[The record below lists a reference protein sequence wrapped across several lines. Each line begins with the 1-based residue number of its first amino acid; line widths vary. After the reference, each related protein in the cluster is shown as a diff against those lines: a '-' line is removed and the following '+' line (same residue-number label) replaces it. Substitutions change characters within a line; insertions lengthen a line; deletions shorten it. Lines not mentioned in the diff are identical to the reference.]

1 MISPTTRRDFEGE
14 TMLRITPFILLIAL
28 ASIAGC
34 QSGGSQI
41 GPAQK
46 SFQLSESA
54 VQVRQLQT
62 RRFDDVDEGTL
73 LAACAGVLQDLGFNL
88 DESETELGVVVA
100 SKRRD
105 VRNRVMATMTNLLD
119 IFVDIEIAID
129 KEQRIR
135 ASLVTWKDPDKERV
149 YFVRVTFQRVVWNT
163 DNEVSRREALNDP
176 ELYQRFFDRLSKSV
190 FLEAHSL

>member
-1 MISPTTRRDFEGE
+1 MYRFPPI
-14 TMLRITPFILLIAL
+14 IILIAL
-28 ASIAGC
+28 ASTVAC
-34 QSGGSQI
+34 QSS
-41 GPAQK
+41 PPQK

-54 VQVRQLQT
+54 LQVRQLQT

-105 VRNRVMATMTNLLD
+105 VQNWGTATMSNLLEV
-119 IFVDIEIAID
+119 FMGIEIAID

-135 ASLVTWKDPDKERV
+135 ASLVTWPDPDNERV
-149 YFVRVTFQRVVWNT
+149 YFVRVTLQRVVWNT
-163 DNEVSRREALNDP
+163 ENEVSRREALNDP
-176 ELYQRFFDRLSKSV
+176 QLYQRFFDRLSKSV

>member
-1 MISPTTRRDFEGE
+1 MYRFSP
-14 TMLRITPFILLIAL
+14 IILLIAL
-28 ASIAGC
+28 ASNVAC
-34 QSGGSQI
+34 QSS
-41 GPAQK
+41 PPQK

-54 VQVRQLQT
+54 LQERQLQT
-62 RRFDDVDEGTL
+62 RRFDDAEEGTL

-88 DESETELGVVVA
+88 DESEAELGLVVA

-105 VRNRVMATMTNLLD
+105 VYNRAVGTITNLLD

-135 ASLVTWKDPDKERV
+135 ASLVTWPDQDNERV
-149 YFVRVTFQRVVWNT
+149 SFVRVTFQRVAWNT
-163 DNEVSRREALNDP
+163 ENEVSRREALNDP

>member
-1 MISPTTRRDFEGE
+1 MP
-14 TMLRITPFILLIAL
+14 RIIPIILLIAL
-28 ASIAGC
+28 ASTVAC
-34 QSGGSQI
+34 QSS
-41 GPAQK
+41 PPQK

-54 VQVRQLQT
+54 LQERELQT
-62 RRFDDVDEGTL
+62 RRFDDVDEATL

-105 VRNRVMATMTNLLD
+105 VRNRVTATVTNLLD
-119 IFVDIEIAID
+119 IIMDIEIAID

-135 ASLVTWKDPDKERV
+135 ASLVTWPDPDNARV

-163 DNEVSRREALNDP
+163 ENKVSRREALNNP

-190 FLEAHSL
+190 FLEAQSL

>member
-1 MISPTTRRDFEGE
+1 
-14 TMLRITPFILLIAL
+14 MLRITPLILLIAL
-28 ASIAGC
+28 ASIVGC
-34 QSGGSQI
+34 QSSPPQ
-41 GPAQK
+41 Q

-54 VQVRQLQT
+54 LQLRQLQV
-62 RRFDDVDEGTL
+62 RRFDDIDEATL

-105 VRNRVMATMTNLLD
+105 VRNRVTATVTNLLD
-119 IFVDIEIAID
+119 VLMDIEIAID

-135 ASLVTWKDPDKERV
+135 ASLVTWPDPDNERV
-149 YFVRVTFQRVVWNT
+149 YFVRVTLQRVVWNT
-163 DNEVSRREALNDP
+163 ENKVSRREALNNP

-190 FLEAHSL
+190 FLEAQSL

>member
-1 MISPTTRRDFEGE
+1 MISHTTRRDSEGE

-28 ASIAGC
+28 ASTVAC
-34 QSGGSQI
+34 QSS
-41 GPAQK
+41 PPHK

-54 VQVRQLQT
+54 LQVRQLQT
-62 RRFDDVDEGTL
+62 RRFDDADEGTL

-88 DESETELGVVVA
+88 DESEAELGLVVA

-105 VRNRVMATMTNLLD
+105 VQNMATATITKFLD

-135 ASLVTWKDPDKERV
+135 ASLVTWPDPDNERS

-163 DNEVSRREALNDP
+163 ENEVSRREALNDP
-176 ELYQRFFDRLSKSV
+176 QLYQRFFDRLSKSV